1 MKFGTFEEKLI
12 KFYVKQ
18 ILDALVY
25 LHSLN
30 IIHRKIKN
38 TNILIDDN
46 GTVKLTDFAI
56 SNLSENNN
64 DFENKFIERKE
75 DDNGKLNIFVIISN
89 YL

>member
-25 LHSLN
+25 LHEKN

-46 GTVKLTDFAI
+46 GTVKLTDFII
-56 SNLSENNN
+56 SNLSENND
-64 DFENKFIERKE
+64 DFENKFIETYIDE
-75 DDNGKLNIFVIISN
+75 SGN
-89 YL
+89 